1 MAKHS
6 NKMYSEGVSFSQ
18 KRSSGKKSVGGR
30 LTYAKLKTMSAVE
43 ISKLNQKE
51 AAEMLHKFREK
62 FRYRKKAFDR
72 AGKNVYSP
80 SLEKME
86 NYYDRNG
93 VQSPE
98 TMNVNRIRSE
108 LFHIQE
114 FFNAKTSDV
123 KGARDVMRDQDASIF
138 GVDSK
143 GRPLKRMSI
152 EERTEFWA
160 TYEEFLK
167 TYKNAD
173 ALYGSNKIKQFLG
186 DVMKGD
192 KMRKNMFSAGL
203 MERFNALNT
212 MLRESEGEH
221 HVELRNVRQG
231 R

>member
-1 MAKHS
+1 MA
-6 NKMYSEGVSFSQ
+6 
-18 KRSSGKKSVGGR
+18 RR
-30 LTYAKLKTMSAVE
+30 ITYAKLKSMSASE
-43 ISKLNQKE
+43 ISKLNQRE
-51 AAEMLHKFREK
+51 AAEMLNQFREK
-62 FRYRKKAFDR
+62 FRYRQKAFDR

-80 SLEKME
+80 ALEKMD
-86 NYYDRNG
+86 NYYERNG

-114 FFNAKTSDV
+114 FFNSKTSDV
-123 KGARDVMRDQDASIF
+123 KGARKVMRDQDASIF

-167 TYKNAD
+167 TYKNSEAI
-173 ALYGSNKIKQFLG
+173 YGSGKIKQFLG

-192 KMRKNMFSAGL
+192 KTRKSMFSSGL
-203 MERFNALNT
+203 TERFNALNT

>member
-1 MAKHS
+1 MA
-6 NKMYSEGVSFSQ
+6 
-18 KRSSGKKSVGGR
+18 RR
-30 LTYAKLKTMSAVE
+30 ITYARLKSMEASE
-43 ISKLNQKE
+43 ISKLSQKE
-51 AAEMLHKFREK
+51 AAEMLRQFREK
-62 FRYRKKAFDR
+62 FQYRQKAFDR

-80 SLEKME
+80 ALEKME
-86 NYYDRNG
+86 DYYDRNG
-93 VQSPE
+93 VQSPDS
-98 TMNVNRIRSE
+98 MNVNRIRSE

-114 FFNAKTSDV
+114 FFNSKTADV
-123 KGARDVMRDQDASIF
+123 KGAREVMRNQDASIF

-167 TYKNAD
+167 TFKNAE
-173 ALYGSNKIKQFLG
+173 ALYGSDRIKQYLG
-186 DVMKGD
+186 DVMKGN
-192 KMRKNMFSAGL
+192 KTRKNMFGAGL

-212 MLRESEGEH
+212 MLRESEGER

>member
-1 MAKHS
+1 MARKI
-6 NKMYSEGVSFSQ
+6 
-18 KRSSGKKSVGGR
+18 
-30 LTYAKLKTMSAVE
+30 TYAKLKSMGASE
-43 ISKLNQKE
+43 ISKLNQKD
-51 AAEMLHKFREK
+51 AAEMLRQFREK
-62 FRYRKKAFDR
+62 FRFRQKAFNR

-80 SLEKME
+80 ALEKME
-86 NYYDRNG
+86 GYYERNG
-93 VQSPE
+93 VQSPDS
-98 TMNVNRIRSE
+98 MNVNRIRSE

-114 FFNAKTSDV
+114 FFNSKTADV
-123 KGARDVMRDQDASIF
+123 KGARKVMRDQDASIF

-152 EERTEFWA
+152 EERTEFWS

-167 TYKNAD
+167 TFKNAE
-173 ALYGSNKIKQFLG
+173 AIYGSDRIKQFLG

-192 KMRKNMFSAGL
+192 KTRKNMFSTGL

>member
-1 MAKHS
+1 MA
-6 NKMYSEGVSFSQ
+6 
-18 KRSSGKKSVGGR
+18 RR
-30 LTYAKLKTMSAVE
+30 ITYVKLKSMPASE
-43 ISKLNQKE
+43 ISKLNQQE
-51 AAEMLHKFREK
+51 AAEMLRQFREK
-62 FRYRKKAFDR
+62 FRYRQKAFDR

-80 SLEKME
+80 ALEKMDD
-86 NYYDRNG
+86 YYDRNG

-98 TMNVNRIRSE
+98 SMNVNRIRSE

-114 FFNAKTSDV
+114 FFNSKTADV
-123 KGARDVMRDQDASIF
+123 KGARKVMRDQDASIF

-143 GRPLKRMSI
+143 GSPLKRMSI

-167 TYKNAD
+167 TYKNAE
-173 ALYGSNKIKQFLG
+173 AMYGSDRIQQFLG
-186 DVMKGD
+186 DVMKGN
-192 KMRKNMFSAGL
+192 KARKNMFSSGL
-203 MERFNALNT
+203 TERFNALNT

>member
-1 MAKHS
+1 MA
-6 NKMYSEGVSFSQ
+6 
-18 KRSSGKKSVGGR
+18 RR
-30 LTYAKLKTMSAVE
+30 ITYAKLKSMEASE
-43 ISKLNQKE
+43 ISKLSQKE
-51 AAEMLHKFREK
+51 AAEMLRQFREK
-62 FRYRKKAFDR
+62 FQYRQKAFDR

-80 SLEKME
+80 ALEKME
-86 NYYDRNG
+86 DYYERNG
-93 VQSPE
+93 VQSPDS
-98 TMNVNRIRSE
+98 MNVNRIRSE

-114 FFNAKTSDV
+114 FFNSKTADV
-123 KGARDVMRDQDASIF
+123 KGARKVMRDQDASIF

-167 TYKNAD
+167 TFKNAE
-173 ALYGSNKIKQFLG
+173 AMYGSDRIKQYLG

-192 KMRKNMFSAGL
+192 KTRKNMFSAGL